1 MENHLKKITLFITAL
16 SLIAS
21 LSLQAAQAPTQPFMH
36 EPQAIFYQ
44 TTSEGLK
51 ISLTPEGA
59 PIHLL
64 NIMTKPIGE
73 NDEDMTIKIFMKT
86 AHKSYR
92 PFCFTLC
99 RNADGEL
106 AIALTDDNL
115 HLLTD
120 FPTGS
125 TPLEK
130 FKLYAGGKG
139 VRTSP
144 DYIFQQIQPTVLIQ
158 HVPVQVPIH
167 IPYLVDRPYPVDR
180 VVTIPYRLIKET
192 PLAAPTNLSAA
203 PITLLI
209 QSSQSIP
216 ECNKATQDLQAIPA
230 TMEQKEPNIEVAKKS
245 AEDKQ
250 ARKIAKQQ
258 RTLQDRIDK
267 AALLLQE
274 KIVQEQEAE
283 QAKKDAAQKA
293 SKHKQEKAQQERAL
307 EVAKKS
313 KEEEDAQLRKI
324 QQEKAKKNTEEQR
337 AEQAK
342 KDREA
347 SAALKKATAATLT
360 TPTPSALGNKK
371 GKAAKDDDEAFLK
384 EAMAEN
390 TAIAKAALI
399 QKALAEKALAE
410 KTIAEATAL
419 IATISLKPAPESA
432 HPAKASGSNQ
442 AGPAEE
448 GLFIPIKPKETEVIM
463 IEKINAAMKSNN
475 YEMAKK
481 LLPNINQNTLQ
492 YFFFL
497 MNIYINQANLLNQKE
512 VESLMSIACELVKD
526 KTAQDWHRSFFYFGL
541 AIHTKNPQTKETLID
556 KCIYLDTDKKNV
568 RALALKQ
575 KMLLER
581 YDSINPVCKTCN
593 GTCLHK
599 ETFLFI
605 QAIETIYV
613 FHKETIFLKI
623 KLLAKAIS
631 APDSCLQLTN
641 IIKSLKIDP
650 RKTLIEYY
658 AIQVR
663 ESLNTPEEFA
673 EINSLIP
680 ADIIP
685 TDTLNHL

>member
-324 QQEKAKKNTEEQR
+324 QQEKAKKITEEQR

-419 IATISLKPAPESA
+419 IATISLKPAPELA
-432 HPAKASGSNQ
+432 YPAKASGSNQ

-448 GLFIPIKPKETEVIM
+448 EIILLREINVEM
-463 IEKINAAMKSNN
+463 EKNN
-475 YEMAKK
+475 YIMAKK
-481 LLPNINQNTLQ
+481 LIKTINPNHLQ
-492 YFFFL
+492 YSIAS
-497 MNIYINQANLLNQKE
+497 MNIYLNQISLLTKDE
-512 VESLMSIACELVKD
+512 IKNLMISAYKFTKDESVNYEDRCFL
-526 KTAQDWHRSFFYFGL
+526 YFGL
-541 AIHTKNPQTKETLID
+541 AIYTKNPIIKESLLD
-556 KCIYLDTDKKNV
+556 KCIELDRNKIHR
-568 RALALKQ
+568 RARSLKQ
-575 KMLLER
+575 KMVLER
-581 YDSINPVCKTCN
+581 YDLTNPLCKTCSPEL
-593 GTCLHK
+593 CLHTK
-599 ETFLFI
+599 ALLDVLSLEADGNFFRELLLLKITFL
-605 QAIETIYV
+605 V
-613 FHKETIFLKI
+613 
-623 KLLAKAIS
+623 KAIL
-631 APDSCLQLTN
+631 APNSCLQLTSTM
-641 IIKSLKIDP
+641 KSLTIDP
-650 RKTLIEYY
+650 RKTLIENYD
-658 AIQVR
+658 IQVR
-663 ESLNTPEEFA
+663 GSEHTTEQLA

-685 TDTLNHL
+685 ADKLHRLE